1 MACEMRQSCSGDDD
15 GVEAVPP
22 AFLCPILQDVMRDP
36 VITARARE
44 QRRAMRKRRRNKKL
58 PCADDV
64 WIPHRRLTG
73 TATSAPP
80 SRTGCA
86 CTPPAR

>member
-15 GVEAVPP
+15 GVEAAPP

-44 QRRAMRKRRRNKKL
+44 QRSAMRKRRRKKS
-58 PCADDV
+58 CRA
-64 WIPHRRLTG
+64 LTM
-73 TATSAPP
+73 S
-80 SRTGCA
+80 
-86 CTPPAR
+86 